1 MTLSSIGLVSASNG
15 PHPASDPSSIGG
27 MKRERIHAV
36 KHWRKGPGRY
46 DTLFINTA
54 HDNTESDGGSLSST
68 SVHGIIGLEVA

>member
-1 MTLSSIGLVSASNG
+1 MSASNG

-36 KHWRKGPGRY
+36 KHWRKGPGCY
-46 DTLFINTA
+46 NTLFINTA